1 MDIAAKML
9 AKVGGWE
16 KNTQFHALLTLALR
30 KFAEQRGC
38 PLSEVIEE
46 FDNNLRARGLTES
59 EINAIHGID

>member
-16 KNTQFHALLTLALR
+16 KNTQFHMLLTLAL
-30 KFAEQRGC
+30 KKVAEQRGC

>member
-9 AKVGGWE
+9 AKVGGWD

-30 KFAEQRGC
+30 KVAEQRGC

>member
-9 AKVGGWE
+9 AKVGGWD
-16 KNTQFHALLTLALR
+16 KNAQFHALLTVVLG
-30 KFAEQRGC
+30 KVAEQRGC
-38 PLSEVIEE
+38 PVSEVIEE